1 MTLERC
7 LFLAA
12 TLLCIGIWGLVT
24 RKQAVAML
32 LSVELM
38 ANSANIVFAA
48 FAHYRGG
55 ASSQIFV
62 LFALAITVAEVAV
75 GLALAMLLYRRH
87 HDTTLDLASEA
98 KQ

>member
-1 MTLERC
+1 MTPTHTLTLASL
-7 LFLAA
+7 LFCVGVYG
-12 TLLCIGIWGLVT
+12 LLT

-38 ANSANIVFAA
+38 ANAANIVFLS
-48 FAHYRGG
+48 FG
-55 ASSQIFV
+55 QPVLV

-75 GLALAMLLYRRH
+75 GLALILLLYRRH
-87 HDTTLDLASEA
+87 GDTRLELASEA

>member
-1 MTLERC
+1 MTLSGC
-7 LFLAA
+7 ITLAA
-12 TLLCIGIWGLVT
+12 ALLCIGIYGLVT

-38 ANSANIVFAA
+38 ANAANILFAS
-48 FAHYRGG
+48 FGHFRGG
-55 ASSQIFV
+55 VTGQVFV

-75 GLALAMLLYRRH
+75 GLALVMLIYRRH
-87 HDTTLDLASEA
+87 GDTTLDLASEA

>member
-12 TLLCIGIWGLVT
+12 ALLCVGVWGLIS

-38 ANSANIVFAA
+38 ANAANIVFAA
-48 FAHYRGG
+48 FAHFKGG
-55 ASSQIFV
+55 ASSQVFV

-75 GLALAMLLYRRH
+75 GLALVMLLYRRH
-87 HDTTLDLASEA
+87 QDTVLDLASEA